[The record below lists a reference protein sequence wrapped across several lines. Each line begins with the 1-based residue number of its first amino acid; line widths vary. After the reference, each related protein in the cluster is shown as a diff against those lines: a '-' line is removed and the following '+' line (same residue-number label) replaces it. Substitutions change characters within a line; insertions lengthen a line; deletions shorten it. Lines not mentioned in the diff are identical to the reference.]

1 MLARTARP
9 PRADRADAS
18 KAKGKALLRRKAS
31 RPCALMKKRAQ
42 GERQSAAD
50 TAPIYHKPPGR
61 FKQNRAARKHRTAP
75 SPNPMPR
82 SARQGARREEFS
94 QEVFCMK
101 LAPRRRPSINQ
112 LLGITQ
118 AKRRIAKAT
127 GIPTT
132 KSGRKRKALN
142 ALTGGAYGKYTK
154 LRADINRPAK
164 FLKWL
169 TGK

>member
-1 MLARTARP
+1 
-9 PRADRADAS
+9 
-18 KAKGKALLRRKAS
+18 
-31 RPCALMKKRAQ
+31 
-42 GERQSAAD
+42 
-50 TAPIYHKPPGR
+50 
-61 FKQNRAARKHRTAP
+61 
-75 SPNPMPR
+75 
-82 SARQGARREEFS
+82 
-94 QEVFCMK
+94 MK